1 MYPFKYKTSIVRNR
15 WYIAAFSTEISRKPM
30 ERTIHSIPVLMY
42 RKEDGTPV
50 AMYGLCPHRYFSL
63 VKGTVEG
70 DNIVCGY
77 HGFKFADNGDCVD
90 IPSQDAIPKNFCQP
104 VYPLE
109 ERGPICWIWMGD
121 LDKCD
126 TALIPPY
133 DDFGLDNKG
142 SYYSSE
148 NYFHVQG
155 RPHLLVDNLMDLTHL
170 PYIHKQLG
178 KGGDT
183 LKKIP
188 METEE
193 REKSYRV
200 LRKGKMPWNPFLE
213 IIFGKEVQYEG
224 LADFVHLSDFYGPE
238 LVKTSMPTITKI
250 PGRDDL
256 PKGLGHMAILHGI
269 TPETET
275 STHYFGFST
284 RNFRQGDATLDRFQ
298 FDSEMEVRR
307 QDVDAIEDME
317 KRIDQAAKFQKE
329 LIVVADKAA
338 IQARRKVDAMLA
350 AENKPTE
357 NK

>member
-1 MYPFKYKTSIVRNR
+1 
-15 WYIAAFSTEISRKPM
+15 
-30 ERTIHSIPVLMY
+30 
-42 RKEDGTPV
+42 
-50 AMYGLCPHRYFSL
+50 
-63 VKGTVEG
+63 
-70 DNIVCGY
+70 
-77 HGFKFADNGDCVD
+77 
-90 IPSQDAIPKNFCQP
+90 
-104 VYPLE
+104 
-109 ERGPICWIWMGD
+109 
-121 LDKCD
+121 
-126 TALIPPY
+126 
-133 DDFGLDNKG
+133 
-142 SYYSSE
+142 
-148 NYFHVQG
+148 
-155 RPHLLVDNLMDLTHL
+155 
-170 PYIHKQLG
+170 
-178 KGGDT
+178 
-183 LKKIP
+183 
-188 METEE
+188 
-193 REKSYRV
+193 
-200 LRKGKMPWNPFLE
+200 
-213 IIFGKEVQYEG
+213 
-224 LADFVHLSDFYGPE
+224 
-238 LVKTSMPTITKI
+238 MPTITKI